1 MIFQD
6 RRQAGEKLAQAI
18 QSAPL
23 PEPLVLALPRGGV
36 PVGRAVARALSCP
49 FDIIPLMKIPIPWSP
64 EASYGVV
71 AMDGTMVLNRPLVNR
86 FDLSERELEI
96 AASLVLREA
105 KRRDEL
111 YRRGRPFP
119 DLTGKTIILV
129 DDGLASGYSMLAAV
143 SFAKKRS
150 PRSVIVAAPVSSDQ
164 AYRMLADEKGI
175 DKIIVLVFDAEQLF
189 ELPSYYREFR
199 PLTDEDVIRE
209 LT

>member
-1 MIFQD
+1 MIFQS

-23 PEPLVLALPRGGV
+23 PEPLVLTLPPGGV
-36 PVGRAVARALSCP
+36 PVGRSVSQVLPCP
-49 FDIIPLMKIPIPWSP
+49 LDVIPLMKIPIPWSP
-64 EASYGVV
+64 EASYGVI
-71 AMDGTMVLNRPLVNR
+71 AMDGTMVLNRPLTNR
-86 FDLSERELEI
+86 LDLSERELEM
-96 AASLVLREA
+96 AAAVVLREA

-119 DLTGKTIILV
+119 DLTGKTVILI

-150 PRSVIVAAPVSSDQ
+150 PRSVIVAAPVSSGR
-164 AYRMLADEKGI
+164 AYRMLAEEKGI
-175 DKIIVLVFDAEQLF
+175 DRIVVLVFDAEQLF
-189 ELPSYYREFR
+189 DLPSYYREFK
-199 PLTDEDVIRE
+199 PLTDEDVINE